1 MATLKDIA
9 KMAHVNESTVSRA
22 LNNSPYVHPDTKKR
36 ILDVAKML
44 SYDPK
49 LLKKVIEKGK
59 TRTIGIIVP
68 NLQYSIFM
76 DFVQKAEKNANAVDY
91 KIIIGI
97 SDDNPEKEIDLLERM
112 RFSLVDGILIT
123 STGKNNNLL
132 EDIDVSGTPIIQVF
146 RNVDNHLNSVSIN
159 YKQSVDIAVN
169 KLLNIGVKSI
179 GLINGFIQDES
190 YLEKLDAF
198 KKKIKQLKKP
208 PLAKNLNEYP
218 KSFNDAGYDLTGEL
232 MAEYPEIDGLLVS
245 NDTQALGS
253 MQYLIDHGFKIP
265 KDIKIISL
273 AGCSMSNLSQT
284 QISATNFPIENISMR
299 SLSLLISKIEKLEN
313 VAVKHEILN
322 TKFVSRKTC

>member
-9 KMAHVNESTVSRA
+9 KMAHVNESTISRA
-22 LNNSPYVHPDTKKR
+22 LNNSPYVNPNTKKR

-49 LLKKVIEKGK
+49 LLRKVIEKGK

-68 NLQYSIFM
+68 NLQYSHLYGLCA
-76 DFVQKAEKNANAVDY
+76 KSRKNANAVDY

-97 SDDNPEKEIDLLERM
+97 SDDDPEKEIDLLERM
-112 RFSLVDGILIT
+112 RFSLVVLIT
-123 STGKNNNLL
+123 SAGKNNILL

-159 YKQSVDIAVN
+159 YKQSVDTAVN
-169 KLLNIGVKSI
+169 KLLNTGVKTI
-179 GLINGFIQDES
+179 GLINGFIQDKS

-198 KKKIKQLKKP
+198 KKKMKHLKKP
-208 PLAKNLNEYP
+208 LLVKNLNEYP
-218 KSFNDAGYDLTGEL
+218 KSFNEAGYDLTGEL
-232 MAEYPEIDGLLVS
+232 MTENPKVDGLLVS
-245 NDTQALGS
+245 NDTHALVS
-253 MQYLIDHGFKIP
+253 MQYLIDHGFEIP

-299 SLSLLISKIEKLEN
+299 SLSLLISKIEKLKN

-322 TKFVSRKTC
+322 TKFVCRKTC

>member
-1 MATLKDIA
+1 
-9 KMAHVNESTVSRA
+9 
-22 LNNSPYVHPDTKKR
+22 PYVHPNTKKR

-49 LLKKVIEKGK
+49 LLRKAIEKGK

-97 SDDNPEKEIDLLERM
+97 SDDDPEKEMDLLERM

-123 STGKNNNLL
+123 SAGKNNNLL
-132 EDIDVSGTPIIQVF
+132 EDVDVSGTPIIQVF
-146 RNVDNHLNSVSIN
+146 RNVDTHLNSVSIN
-159 YKQSVDIAVN
+159 YKQSVNIAVN
-169 KLLNIGVKSI
+169 KLLNNGAKTI

-198 KKKIKQLKKP
+198 KKKMKQLKKP
-208 PLAKNLNEYP
+208 SLAKNLNEYP
-218 KSFNDAGYDLTGEL
+218 KSFNEAGYDLTAEL
-232 MAEYPEIDGLLVS
+232 MTENPEIDGLLVS

-253 MQYLIDHGFKIP
+253 MQYLIDQGFKIP
-265 KDIKIISL
+265 EDIKIISL
-273 AGCSMSNLSQT
+273 AGCSMSDLSQT
-284 QISATNFPIENISMR
+284 QISATNFPIESISMR

-313 VAVKHEILN
+313 ITVKHEILN

>member
-22 LNNSPYVHPDTKKR
+22 LNNSPYVHPNTKKR

-49 LLKKVIEKGK
+49 LLRKVIEKGK

-97 SDDNPEKEIDLLERM
+97 SDDDPEKEMDLLERM
-112 RFSLVDGILIT
+112 RFSLIDGILIT
-123 STGKNNNLL
+123 SAGKNNNLL

-159 YKQSVDIAVN
+159 YKQSVDTAVN
-169 KLLNIGVKSI
+169 KLINTGVKTI

-198 KKKIKQLKKP
+198 KKKMKQLKKP
-208 PLAKNLNEYP
+208 LLVKNLNEYP
-218 KSFNDAGYDLTGEL
+218 KSFNEAGYDLTGEL
-232 MAEYPEIDGLLVS
+232 MTENPEIDGLLVS

-253 MQYLIDHGFKIP
+253 MQYLIDHGFEIP

-299 SLSLLISKIEKLEN
+299 SLSLLISKIENLEN

-322 TKFVSRKTC
+322 TKFVCRKTC

>member
-22 LNNSPYVHPDTKKR
+22 LNNSPYVHPNTKKR

-49 LLKKVIEKGK
+49 LLRKVIEKGK

-97 SDDNPEKEIDLLERM
+97 SDDDPEKEMDLLERM

-123 STGKNNNLL
+123 SAGKNNNLL

-159 YKQSVDIAVN
+159 YKQSVDTAVN
-169 KLLNIGVKSI
+169 KLLNTGVKTI

-198 KKKIKQLKKP
+198 KKKMKHLKKP
-208 PLAKNLNEYP
+208 LLVKNLNEYP
-218 KSFNDAGYDLTGEL
+218 KSFNEAGYDLTGEL
-232 MAEYPEIDGLLVS
+232 MTENPAIDGLLVS

-253 MQYLIDHGFKIP
+253 MQYLIDHGFEIP

-322 TKFVSRKTC
+322 TKFVCRKTC

>member
-22 LNNSPYVHPDTKKR
+22 LNNSPYVHPNTKKR

-49 LLKKVIEKGK
+49 LLRKVIEKGK

-97 SDDNPEKEIDLLERM
+97 SDDDPEKEMDLLERM

-123 STGKNNNLL
+123 SAGKNNNLL

-159 YKQSVDIAVN
+159 YKQSVDTAVN
-169 KLLNIGVKSI
+169 KLLNTGVKTI

-198 KKKIKQLKKP
+198 KKKMKHLKKP
-208 PLAKNLNEYP
+208 LLVKNLNEYP
-218 KSFNDAGYDLTGEL
+218 KSFNEAGYDLTGEL
-232 MAEYPEIDGLLVS
+232 MTENPEIGGLLVS

-322 TKFVSRKTC
+322 TKFVCRKTC

>member
-22 LNNSPYVHPDTKKR
+22 LNNSPYVHPNTKKR

-49 LLKKVIEKGK
+49 LLRKVIEKGK

-97 SDDNPEKEIDLLERM
+97 SDDDPEKEMDLLERM

-123 STGKNNNLL
+123 SAGKNNNLL
-132 EDIDVSGTPIIQVF
+132 EDVDVSGTPIIQVF
-146 RNVDNHLNSVSIN
+146 RNVDTHLNSVSIN
-159 YKQSVDIAVN
+159 YKQSVNIAVN
-169 KLLNIGVKSI
+169 KLLNNGAKTI

-198 KKKIKQLKKP
+198 KKKMKQLKKP
-208 PLAKNLNEYP
+208 SLAKNLNEYP
-218 KSFNDAGYDLTGEL
+218 KSFNEAGYDLTAEL
-232 MAEYPEIDGLLVS
+232 MTENPEIDGLLVS

-253 MQYLIDHGFKIP
+253 MQYLIDQGFKIP
-265 KDIKIISL
+265 EDIKIISL
-273 AGCSMSNLSQT
+273 AGCSMSDLSQT
-284 QISATNFPIENISMR
+284 QISATNFPIESISMR

-313 VAVKHEILN
+313 ITVKHEILN

>member
-22 LNNSPYVHPDTKKR
+22 LNNSPYVHPNTKKR

-49 LLKKVIEKGK
+49 LLRKAIEKGK

-97 SDDNPEKEIDLLERM
+97 SDDDPEKEMDLLERM

-123 STGKNNNLL
+123 SAGKNNNLL
-132 EDIDVSGTPIIQVF
+132 EDVDVSGTPIIQVF
-146 RNVDNHLNSVSIN
+146 RNVDTHLNSVSIN
-159 YKQSVDIAVN
+159 YKQSVNIAVN
-169 KLLNIGVKSI
+169 KLLNNGAKTI

-198 KKKIKQLKKP
+198 KKKMKQLKKP
-208 PLAKNLNEYP
+208 SLAKNLNEYP
-218 KSFNDAGYDLTGEL
+218 KSFNEAGYDLTAEL
-232 MAEYPEIDGLLVS
+232 MTENPEIDGLLVS

-253 MQYLIDHGFKIP
+253 MQYLIDQGFKIP
-265 KDIKIISL
+265 EDIKIISL
-273 AGCSMSNLSQT
+273 AGCSMSDLSQT
-284 QISATNFPIENISMR
+284 QISATNFPIESISMR

-313 VAVKHEILN
+313 ITVKHEILN

>member
-22 LNNSPYVHPDTKKR
+22 LNNSPYVHPNTKKR

-49 LLKKVIEKGK
+49 LLRKVIEKGK

-97 SDDNPEKEIDLLERM
+97 SDDDPEKEMDLLERM

-123 STGKNNNLL
+123 SAGKNNNLL

-159 YKQSVDIAVN
+159 YKQSVDTAVN
-169 KLLNIGVKSI
+169 KLLNTDVKTI

-198 KKKIKQLKKP
+198 KKKMKQLKKP
-208 PLAKNLNEYP
+208 LLVKNLNEYP
-218 KSFNDAGYDLTGEL
+218 KSFNEAGYDLTGEL
-232 MAEYPEIDGLLVS
+232 MTENPEIDGLLVS

-253 MQYLIDHGFKIP
+253 MQYLIDHGFEIP

-322 TKFVSRKTC
+322 TKFVCRKTC

>member
-22 LNNSPYVHPDTKKR
+22 LNNSPYVHPNTKKR

-49 LLKKVIEKGK
+49 LLRKVIEKGK

-97 SDDNPEKEIDLLERM
+97 SDDDPEKEMDLLERM

-123 STGKNNNLL
+123 SAGKNNNLL

-159 YKQSVDIAVN
+159 YKQSVDTAVN
-169 KLLNIGVKSI
+169 KLLNTGVKTI

-198 KKKIKQLKKP
+198 KKKMKQLKKP
-208 PLAKNLNEYP
+208 LLVKNLNEYP
-218 KSFNDAGYDLTGEL
+218 KSFNEAGYDLTGEL
-232 MAEYPEIDGLLVS
+232 MTENPAIDGLLVS

-253 MQYLIDHGFKIP
+253 MQYLIDHGFEIP

-322 TKFVSRKTC
+322 TKFVCRKTC

>member
-22 LNNSPYVHPDTKKR
+22 LNNSPYVHPNTKKR

-49 LLKKVIEKGK
+49 LLRKVIEKGK

-97 SDDNPEKEIDLLERM
+97 SDDDPEKEMDLLERM

-123 STGKNNNLL
+123 SAGKNNNLL

-159 YKQSVDIAVN
+159 YKQSVDTAVN
-169 KLLNIGVKSI
+169 KLLNTGVKTI

-198 KKKIKQLKKP
+198 KKKMKQLKKP
-208 PLAKNLNEYP
+208 LLVKNLNEYP
-218 KSFNDAGYDLTGEL
+218 KSFNEAGYDLTGEL
-232 MAEYPEIDGLLVS
+232 MTENPEIGGLLVS

-322 TKFVSRKTC
+322 TKFVCRKTC